1 MALTGILAGAL
12 ASTGAEALAGRV
24 AAVALGGILTGG
36 LASTGAQ
43 ALAGTLPGAMV
54 APTRILPGTLAGAL
68 ARLRPH
74 AIPPMV
80 RSTTLAHE
88 IMGPTKILAETLTK
102 RLRPHA
108 IQPMA
113 RRTTLAH
120 EIMIPCSP
128 GNYRSNTATTPDT

>member
-1 MALTGILAGAL
+1 MPLPGILAGAR
-12 ASTGAEALAGRV
+12 ASTGAETLPGRV
-24 AAVALGGILTGG
+24 AALALEEILTEA
-36 LASTGAQ
+36 LASTE
-43 ALAGTLPGAMV
+43 ALAWAMV
-54 APTRILPGTLAGAL
+54 APTPILPGTLAGAL

-120 EIMIPCSP
+120 EIMVPCGP
-128 GNYRSNTATTPDT
+128 GNYRSNTATTTTP